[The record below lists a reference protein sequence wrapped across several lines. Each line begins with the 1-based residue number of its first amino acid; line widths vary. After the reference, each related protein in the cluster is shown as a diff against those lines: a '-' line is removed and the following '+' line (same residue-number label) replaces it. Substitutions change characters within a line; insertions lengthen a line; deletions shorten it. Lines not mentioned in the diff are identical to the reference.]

1 VREVRPQIRLFRE
14 GAYMAHS
21 SNDFEQA
28 STRRR
33 STIFGEFVHLMAT
46 NKKWWL
52 LPIIMCLTVLAL
64 LAFFAG
70 TGAAPFIYTIF

>member
-1 VREVRPQIRLFRE
+1 MTQPRNE
-14 GAYMAHS
+14 
-21 SNDFEQA
+21 FEQA
-28 STRRR
+28 TTRRR
-33 STIFGEFVHLMAT
+33 STLFGEFVHLMAT

-52 LPIIMCLTVLAL
+52 LPIILCLAMLAF